1 MATYKKVSPIDIS
14 KETDVVVTL
23 IDGIGTPCAFI
34 TDPAQ
39 ARDTIPIPVEE
50 ALADA
55 RQMIAADLNPR
66 TIVIAGAGSCRT
78 RSAVQA
84 NHPPKRKKPGFRPA
98 FKTAWR
104 SGQLRRRRNRWR
116 AGRPCRRP
124 KA

>member
-34 TDPAQ
+34 TDPSQ

-66 TIVIAGAGSCRT
+66 TIVIVDEGDLWQDRWGRLVPHPE
-78 RSAVQA
+78 RSA
-84 NHPPKRKKPGFRPA
+84 G
-98 FKTAWR
+98 
-104 SGQLRRRRNRWR
+104 
-116 AGRPCRRP
+116 
-124 KA
+124 

>member
-1 MATYKKVSPIDIS
+1 MLTYKKVSPIDIS

-55 RQMIAADLNPR
+55 RQMVAADLNPR
-66 TIVIAGAGSCRT
+66 TIVVVDEGDLWQDRWGRLVPHPE
-78 RSAVQA
+78 RSA
-84 NHPPKRKKPGFRPA
+84 G
-98 FKTAWR
+98 
-104 SGQLRRRRNRWR
+104 
-116 AGRPCRRP
+116 
-124 KA
+124 